1 MRLLV
6 PYYALMT
13 AVPPIIRSSG
23 RTYLRTCGSH
33 QQTKTFVPGFRG
45 PE

>member
-1 MRLLV
+1 MRLLGQ
-6 PYYALMT
+6 YCALMT
-13 AVPPIIRSSG
+13 TVPPIIRSSG

-33 QQTKTFVPGFRG
+33 QQTKTFVPVFRG